1 MSTDVG
7 GIINTLPVS
16 DTGHG
21 SEVLVLEWLRLLWPK
36 ELVSVQRCCQIYS
49 LLIRHLNVI
58 TRAAELF
65 TVPTFRTVYK
75 SRDRDL
81 R

>member
-1 MSTDVG
+1 MMSTDVG

-49 LLIRHLNVI
+49 LLIRHL
-58 TRAAELF
+58 
-65 TVPTFRTVYK
+65 K
-75 SRDRDL
+75 SNHKSCEIIYNAYFQNSL
-81 R
+81 